1 MITDDQAWS
10 FTAKLAPVL
19 PVLINSVD
27 KRQVYYIMV
36 HYDEECQ
43 TWPNI
48 SCYGVLWPAMI
59 KNDQTCCGTS
69 NMANSTAV

>member
-1 MITDDQAWS
+1 MITDDQASS
-10 FTAKLAPVL
+10 FTAKHAPEL

-27 KRQVYYIMV
+27 KRQVHYIMV

-48 SCYGVLWPAMI
+48 SCYGVL
-59 KNDQTCCGTS
+59 
-69 NMANSTAV
+69 